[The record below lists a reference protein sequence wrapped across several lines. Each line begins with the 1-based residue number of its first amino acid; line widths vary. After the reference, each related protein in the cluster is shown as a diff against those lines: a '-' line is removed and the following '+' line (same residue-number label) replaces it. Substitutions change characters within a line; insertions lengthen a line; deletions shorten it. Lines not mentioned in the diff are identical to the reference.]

1 MHPELPPEGG
11 SLGHSKERA
20 AESRARLR
28 AMSQDAGLEMNF
40 RDVVSNSRLALE
52 AAEFARDQDKLD
64 EFHRAVLHA
73 YWVDGKDIGDDAVL
87 AEIGG
92 SVGLEANLLRAAA
105 VTRTYR
111 ERVDYQIEVARELGI
126 GGVPAFIFNERF
138 LLQGAQP
145 FAVFEQVME
154 RLLQEGGE

>member
-1 MHPELPPEGG
+1 MA
-11 SLGHSKERA
+11 R
-20 AESRARLR
+20 ES
-28 AMSQDAGLEMNF
+28 GLEMNF

-64 EFHRAVLHA
+64 DFHRAVLHA

-92 SVGLEANLLRAAA
+92 SVGLEPNLLRAAA

-111 ERVDYQIEVARELGI
+111 ERVDYQVNVARELGI

-154 RLLQEGGE
+154 RLLQEGGA

>member
-1 MHPELPPEGG
+1 MA
-11 SLGHSKERA
+11 R
-20 AESRARLR
+20 ES
-28 AMSQDAGLEMNF
+28 GLEMNF

-64 EFHRAVLHA
+64 DFHRAVLHA
-73 YWVDGKDIGDDAVL
+73 YWVDTKDIGDDAVL

-92 SVGLEANLLRAAA
+92 SVGLDANLLRAAA

-111 ERVDYQIEVARELGI
+111 ERVDYQLDVARQLGI
-126 GGVPAFIFNERF
+126 GGVPAFIFNETF

-145 FAVFEQVME
+145 YEMFEKIME
-154 RLLQEGGE
+154 RLLREGGA